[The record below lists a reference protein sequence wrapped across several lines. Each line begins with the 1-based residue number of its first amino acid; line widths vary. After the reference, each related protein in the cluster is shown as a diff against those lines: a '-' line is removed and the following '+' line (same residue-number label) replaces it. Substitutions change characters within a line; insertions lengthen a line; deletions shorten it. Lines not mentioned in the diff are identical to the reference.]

1 MIFSDFGILSGENS
15 IFNARHT
22 QHSIQEKQD
31 VYLKSY
37 SKTCPE
43 IVLDLLMLEREIN
56 RNQFNTLN
64 KDSVWNILEN
74 AKKNIDDIN
83 EYQKKLMGILLLET
97 SIPLSDAVATTQC
110 KNLKKFIEEMRLR
123 KTN

>member
-1 MIFSDFGILSGENS
+1 MIFSDFGILSGKNS
-15 IFNARHT
+15 IFSARHT
-22 QHSIQEKQD
+22 QHSMQEKQD
-31 VYLKSY
+31 TYLKMY

-64 KDSVWNILEN
+64 NDSAWNILEN
-74 AKKNIDDIN
+74 AKKNIDDVN
-83 EYQKKLMGILLLET
+83 KYQKKLMGILLET
-97 SIPLSDAVATTQC
+97 SVPLSETSTTQC

>member
-83 EYQKKLMGILLLET
+83 EYQKKLMGILLLTENT
-97 SIPLSDAVATTQC
+97 TTQC

>member
-1 MIFSDFGILSGENS
+1 MIFSDFGI
-15 IFNARHT
+15 FNARHA
-22 QHSIQEKQD
+22 QHSIQVKQD
-31 VYLKSY
+31 TYLKSY

-64 KDSVWNILEN
+64 KDSVWNIIEN

-83 EYQKKLMGILLLET
+83 EYQKKLMGILLET
-97 SIPLSDAVATTQC
+97 SVPLSETYTTQC

>member
-1 MIFSDFGILSGENS
+1 MLAQGRHWTSLCKLS
-15 IFNARHT
+15 IKKTFWVL
-22 QHSIQEKQD
+22 KLLLD